1 MFKLKTLVLLGG
13 SVLLLAQG
21 WAAEPAPQ
29 VTVYNKDLAVIR
41 QYRTWSVPRGVSELN
56 LEGVPS
62 RVDPTSVKLT
72 FPKASGKVKLL
83 EQNYLYD
90 LVSSQKIFEKY
101 LGQTVIFRFENGG
114 EVRGKLLNVDQD
126 AVVIETT
133 TGGLQIAAVRTI
145 LNYDFPALPQ
155 GLIIRP
161 TLKWQVEAAS
171 TGAVEAEIVFLT
183 GGMQWHAE
191 YILALSRNETDFG
204 LNSWVSLEN
213 NSGATYENAKVRV
226 IAGDV
231 HRVTRPAIARDVETM
246 EYAVSAKGA
255 FQERELMDYHLYELQ
270 RPVTLRD
277 REIKQIALY
286 DELRGKARKLYVL
299 DNYRQAESEKP
310 LTVYLKI
317 ENSVANGLG
326 LPLPLGTV
334 RIFQEDADNSLQ
346 LVGEDRL
353 EHTSVN
359 DTLWLQTGNA
369 FDVKGKRIVRDLSR
383 IKPNSEQA
391 TIEVE
396 VRNARKVPVELEI
409 REYLDGDWFLKSASH
424 PSIRRSNRLLV
435 FPLRLEAG
443 QKTVVTYTYQ
453 RSW

>member
-1 MFKLKTLVLLGG
+1 
-13 SVLLLAQG
+13 
-21 WAAEPAPQ
+21 
-29 VTVYNKDLAVIR
+29 
-41 QYRTWSVPRGVSELN
+41 
-56 LEGVPS
+56 
-62 RVDPTSVKLT
+62 
-72 FPKASGKVKLL
+72 
-83 EQNYLYD
+83 
-90 LVSSQKIFEKY
+90 
-101 LGQTVIFRFENGG
+101 
-114 EVRGKLLNVDQD
+114 
-126 AVVIETT
+126 
-133 TGGLQIAAVRTI
+133 
-145 LNYDFPALPQ
+145 
-155 GLIIRP
+155 
-161 TLKWQVEAAS
+161 
-171 TGAVEAEIVFLT
+171 
-183 GGMQWHAE
+183 
-191 YILALSRNETDFG
+191 
-204 LNSWVSLEN
+204 
-213 NSGATYENAKVRV
+213 
-226 IAGDV
+226 
-231 HRVTRPAIARDVETM
+231 
-246 EYAVSAKGA
+246 
-255 FQERELMDYHLYELQ
+255 
-270 RPVTLRD
+270 
-277 REIKQIALY
+277 
-286 DELRGKARKLYVL
+286 
-299 DNYRQAESEKP
+299 
-310 LTVYLKI
+310 
-317 ENSVANGLG
+317 LG